1 MAIKRNLLITTENPH
16 RTATVSLSYV
26 GTIDWFDRQSR
37 DSEAH
42 LQKWLRKTLAEIG
55 DKTIHTRKF
64 RVFMDDGVFATR
76 TITAVFSVASNVKDA
91 PASIQP
97 APRLAVAMDKPIG
110 KSYLASHIHGYLKAT
125 AKNMATDTEIAK
137 INSELHTLTAKVKQ
151 LEAKRTELEAN
162 RKIATND
169 HNAVAHF
176 GKLLEIAFRGE
187 FVFNGVRD
195 EGYCKVLSFVCNG
208 ETKVLPVSVFM
219 VTEQVTKAHNVA
231 SNATLPMPMIHVL
244 NESNVMI
251 PVTDLTPAEIMQ
263 FLR

>member
-1 MAIKRNLLITTENPH
+1 MATMKY
-16 RTATVSLSYV
+16 TVSVSNVIYDVEFTCSGKLYFVDNQIALRELNRIADATAKELATQATPS
-26 GTIDWFDRQSR
+26 F
-37 DSEAH
+37 SEKH
-42 LQKWLRKTLAEIG
+42 RMRVVLPGGEYG
-55 DKTIHTRKF
+55 F
-64 RVFMDDGVFATR
+64 RMF
-76 TITAVFSVASNVKDA
+76 TITY
-91 PASIQP
+91 
-97 APRLAVAMDKPIG
+97 RLSMIGPKCDSPKTNKRSTKVIPVDKPFG
-110 KSYLASHIHGYLKAT
+110 KSYLASYIHASLKAT
-125 AKNMATDTEIAK
+125 AKNMATNTEIAK

-219 VTEQVTKAHNVA
+219 VTEQVTKAHNVV